1 MAFPE
6 NPAAIDFAR
15 QKAGEIREFGVISGE
30 SKNAKL
36 DREMQERYKHQWPAG
51 GDKAMYGTVDDTL
64 AGKINDGRF
73 PPIV

>member
-1 MAFPE
+1 ME
-6 NPAAIDFAR
+6 NPAATNFA
-15 QKAGEIREFGVISGE
+15 QQYAKNMQWGEEIAGE
-30 SKNAKL
+30 SKNAKI
-36 DREMQERYKHQWPAG
+36 DREMQERYRHHWPAG

>member
-36 DREMQERYKHQWPAG
+36 DREMQERYKHQWPAAG
-51 GDKAMYGTVDDTL
+51 DRALYGSVGSTIQDKAD
-64 AGKINDGRF
+64 AGILR
-73 PPIV
+73 V